1 MTLYS
6 TYIILDYVYVFQ
18 SALIHSF
25 ILPKSQRIA
34 SLYFLPPA
42 ITHCRIY
49 FSCLGEYNKYLL
61 CYTLHLFTFKL
72 LYLVI

>member
-1 MTLYS
+1 MTLQS
-6 TYIILDYVYVFQ
+6 MYIMLYYVNVFQ

-34 SLYFLPPA
+34 CLYFVPPA
-42 ITHCRIY
+42 ITHCQIY
-49 FSCLGEYNKYLL
+49 LSCLGEYNKYLL
-61 CYTLHLFTFKL
+61 CYTLHLFAFKL